1 MNSFTDD
8 SILSVIK
15 GVERKQKSYIMVLG
29 VGGAGGN
36 AVNHMYD
43 LGIKGVS
50 FMICNTDRQALDNSP
65 IDTKIQLGEGLGA
78 GNDPK
83 RGKQAALETLD
94 EIMIRL
100 EEEGIKMLFIT
111 AGMGGGTGT
120 GAAPVIAK
128 AARNKG
134 ILTVGIV
141 TLPFF
146 IEGKVREN
154 QARQGLEELQQH
166 VDSLVAIRNDNIQKI
181 YGSLPIKE
189 AFGKA
194 DDILATAAKGIAEL
208 ITRHGIVNVDFADVK
223 TVMQNSGMALMGSAK
238 ATGSDKITQVVEQ
251 ALSSPLLNHQ
261 DIRGAKNILFNLSYS
276 SGDLV
281 SFDQAQEAL
290 NLIQKR
296 ASKSFDGNDANII
309 WGAGEQTD
317 LDDEIELTIIA
328 TGFDLADATV
338 PGAIGKQPQPDTNSG
353 FTPTKQPTTPKL
365 DIKRPPVEA
374 TVLKLRHKDRFD
386 DIDKCSARPSYTT
399 RGMHLLGGGKQ
410 GKVVFQ
416 PQEPEREE
424 PKAPQNGGT
433 LFG

>member
-1 MNSFTDD
+1 
-8 SILSVIK
+8 
-15 GVERKQKSYIMVLG
+15 
-29 VGGAGGN
+29 
-36 AVNHMYD
+36 
-43 LGIKGVS
+43 
-50 FMICNTDRQALDNSP
+50 
-65 IDTKIQLGEGLGA
+65 
-78 GNDPK
+78 
-83 RGKQAALETLD
+83 
-94 EIMIRL
+94 
-100 EEEGIKMLFIT
+100 
-111 AGMGGGTGT
+111 GGTGT

-166 VDSLVAIRNDNIQKI
+166 VDSLVVIRNDNIQKI

-238 ATGSDKITQVVEQ
+238 ATGADKITQVVEQ

>member
-36 AVNHMYD
+36 AVNHMFD

-100 EEEGIKMLFIT
+100 EEEGIRMLFIT

-146 IEGKVREN
+146 IEGKVREQ

-166 VDSLVAIRNDNIQKI
+166 VDSLVVIRNDNIQKI

-238 ATGSDKITQVVEQ
+238 ATGSDKITQVVEE

-309 WGAGEQTD
+309 WGAGEQND

-328 TGFDLADATV
+328 TGFDLDDTTV
-338 PGAIGKQPQPDTNSG
+338 ASAMGKKPEIEGG
-353 FTPTKQPTTPKL
+353 FTPSKANTPKL
-365 DIKRPPVEA
+365 GVKQPPVEA
-374 TVLKLRHKDRFD
+374 TVLKLRHQNRFE
-386 DIDKCSARPSYTT
+386 DIDKCSARPSYTA

-416 PQEPEREE
+416 PQENLPEE
-424 PKAPQNGGT
+424 PKQQNIEGT
-433 LFG
+433 LF